1 MSNGQDAV
9 KTKLSDLEI
18 ILGATGIDNADAGD
32 FTAYKDSLTAAKEEK
47 SNIKAKAEWGL
58 NLGGP
63 ESVKRYEAILDKTIE
78 ARKKREK
85 ISGRLDEKKKDTAR
99 IEELTG
105 MLREKQDS
113 WNEAE
118 SLYADQAKLFS
129 PTTWG
134 KLGQTFTNLYPEGHP
149 LHKEGK
155 MFQDMEAMRTEKFD
169 LRNEWHTINR
179 GTSKSAVLDRDLSA
193 VEAVEASLTNLEDEW
208 KTYYGGRI
216 PKPADEAEPEWL
228 TKAEAET
235 ALVEAKKPKPVS
247 KEFSSRAHIIE
258 NDDGTFTPTYMSEKL
273 DTVKTWDEAKA
284 MIDPMIEE
292 VNKTLSHKIMMNHHY
307 PVTAISI
314 AAEES
319 KKDSADIHQKQV
331 EDALLSL
338 SQGQG
343 NSSLPKTNKEKI
355 ADDSTSAAFVNSMY
369 QEFEEDSIKMGD
381 VKPDTSL
388 PEGIVDTGDKNF
400 EGYKIRLDKDMI
412 EPYNKAK
419 AALLDQGITLQ
430 LGDSYRHLSVQQEQY
445 DAAKGTPKEGKVA
458 KPENSLHPKGIAFDL
473 AQTDEMKKPAV
484 HKALIAAGFVR
495 SRPDEWYH
503 YSMSNKKALEL
514 GKITQEQFEMFS
526 AYEDSAAQ
534 IVSSGT

>member
-179 GTSKSAVLDRDLSA
+179 GTSKSEVLDRDLSA
-193 VEAVEASLTNLEDEW
+193 VEAVEASLANLEDEW

-228 TKAEAET
+228 TKAKAET
-235 ALVEAKKPKPVS
+235 ALVKAKK
-247 KEFSSRAHIIE
+247 A
-258 NDDGTFTPTYMSEKL
+258 KL
-273 DTVKTWDEAKA
+273 
-284 MIDPMIEE
+284 
-292 VNKTLSHKIMMNHHY
+292 LSGYAN
-307 PVTAISI
+307 ARLI

-338 SQGQG
+338 SQEQG
-343 NSSLPKTNKEKI
+343 NSSLPKTKKEKI
-355 ADDSTSAAFVNSMY
+355 ASDSTSTAFVDSMY

-381 VKPDTSL
+381 VKPDTTL
-388 PEGIVDTGDKNF
+388 PKGIVDTGDRNF
-400 EGYKIRLDKDMI
+400 EGHKIRLDESMI

-419 AALLDQGITLQ
+419 GILLLQGITLQ

-514 GKITQEQFEMFS
+514 GKITREQFEMFS